1 MIHMRQC
8 AVTREG
14 RDVRTRRSV
23 SETEATHGQMEDVAT
38 VEVDGVSCFGSLTWN
53 ATRERSPHRTLAR
66 RASVETLVHVLCY
79 PRPRCEVRE
88 GREPDS
94 PLKTAVV
101 SGSVLALVRRAL
113 QSTDVLGNVLGQ
125 SEPWTSFAYNWV
137 PLYLR
142 PLGSQDLLC
151 KLENFG
157 WSISRP
163 TETLAS
169 RCPPLPLLPP
179 SRQKKEKKGG
189 NQGKKKRKK

>member
-142 PLGSQDLLC
+142 PLGSQDSLC

-163 TETLAS
+163 TDRNAGVML
-169 RCPPLPLLPP
+169 PVPL
-179 SRQKKEKKGG
+179 SKRKKKKGG